1 MFCSGLSLLSRLP
14 IVQSSQRRNSFVPSR
29 FQHQD
34 QRHGRQENKRGHG
47 RRKQPEKLKSG
58 IYYVDDPYATFRD
71 ENELALRRS
80 LAQERVS
87 DSDYDYFYEDY
98 KDQREFDR
106 RGNSPI
112 NQAVKFVP
120 VSQISTPPTITTTE
134 KPYGEIVNKDFYDE
148 LSAARQIQPLHPDSQ
163 RAPLKS
169 ARKVSVESGEQNT
182 AYPLGNPYYNYYY
195 NTPSQPARLQGVF
208 GPPVPQLPHQVGL
221 SLPHSL
227 IASVSSLQ
235 WIVCHF
241 AKCFRQGYQ
250 HWLLAEF
257 PCFKVLKLTKI
268 TGKFLLQCQSAWWEQ
283 PHQQL
288 VAGRPRVLFQQRDG
302 VRQ

>member
-1 MFCSGLSLLSRLP
+1 MFANMKTSKLNVIFCTGLSLLSRLP
-14 IVQSSQRRNSFVPSR
+14 IVQSSQRRNSLVPTR

-34 QRHGRQENKRGHG
+34 QRHGRQENKRGNIR
-47 RRKQPEKLKSG
+47 RRKPEKLKSG

-71 ENELALRRS
+71 ENELALRQS

-112 NQAVKFVP
+112 NQPVKFVP

-134 KPYGEIVNKDFYDE
+134 KSYGEIVNKDFYDE
-148 LSAARQIQPLHPDSQ
+148 LSAARQTQPLTRQSP
-163 RAPLKS
+163 PLKS
-169 ARKVSVESGEQNT
+169 ARKVSIENSEQNT

-195 NTPSQPARLQGVF
+195 NTQAHPARLQGVF

-221 SLPHSL
+221 PDSL
-227 IASVSSLQ
+227 SVLVT
-235 WIVCHF
+235 IVCHF
-241 AKCFRQGYQ
+241 AKCFRQGYSITG
-250 HWLLAEF
+250 HWLNF
-257 PCFKVLKLTKI
+257 HVS
-268 TGKFLLQCQSAWWEQ
+268 KF
-283 PHQQL
+283 
-288 VAGRPRVLFQQRDG
+288 
-302 VRQ
+302 